1 MKKMKHILL
10 GLIST
15 FTLMGCGADFL
26 DTAPRNAVSSSNIW
40 TSSIL
45 AEQAVSTILLSA
57 GIVPVMPIM
66 PNVYGMPILPLWIL
80 T

>member
-15 FTLMGCGADFL
+15 FTLMGCGADIL

-45 AEQAVSTILLSA
+45 AEQALS
-57 GIVPVMPIM
+57 GV
-66 PNVYGMPILPLWIL
+66 
-80 T
+80 